1 MKTFENF
8 KAVLTLKEAQLLLHV
23 STTKINQLVHQKGFP
38 SFKVGRLWRVDEEKL
53 RLWIIEQIQDKDDA
67 CVS

>member
-1 MKTFENF
+1 MRMF
-8 KAVLTLKEAQLLLHV
+8 KEFKNVLTLKEAQVRLHV

-53 RLWIIEQIQDKDDA
+53 RLWITKQIQDKDDA
-67 CVS
+67 CIS